1 VNGTFHMP
9 ACCSVWAWNLVSRI
23 KGRTLTEG
31 IREWGAKEHE
41 MGRSCSAL
49 GEDEKCVYLVGRLEG
64 NRKL

>member
-23 KGRTLTEG
+23 KG
-31 IREWGAKEHE
+31 HE

-49 GEDEKCVYLVGRLEG
+49 GEDEKYVYLVGRLEG
-64 NRKL
+64 NREL